1 MHEEENET
9 EPLEL
14 HMVDISGKRMT
25 HRSAIAEG
33 CLRMQAET
41 LAAIRAHRVPK
52 GDPLAVAEVAGVM
65 AAKQTPQW
73 IPLAHPIPL
82 THVGL
87 HFEFDE
93 PHAALQIRAEATADY
108 ATGVEMEALCAVTA
122 AALAIYDMCKGIDK
136 TMVLDRVHLVEKHGG
151 KSGDFFFPEEMRG

>member
-1 MHEEENET
+1 MDEQEQET

-14 HMVDISGKRMT
+14 HMVDISGKRIT
-25 HRSAIAEG
+25 HRSAVAEG
-33 CLRMQAET
+33 RLRMRAET
-41 LAAIRAHRVPK
+41 LAAIRTHRVPK

-93 PHAALQIRAEATADY
+93 LQAAIWVRAEATADY

-136 TMVLDRVHLVEKHGG
+136 TMVLDSVHLVEKHGG
-151 KSGDFFFPEEMRG
+151 KSGDFFFSEEMQR